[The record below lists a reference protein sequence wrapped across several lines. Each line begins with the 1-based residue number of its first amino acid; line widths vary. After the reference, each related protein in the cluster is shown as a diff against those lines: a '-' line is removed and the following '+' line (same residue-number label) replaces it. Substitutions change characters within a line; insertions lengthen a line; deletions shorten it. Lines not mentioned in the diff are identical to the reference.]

1 MSAVV
6 KNERSTNKANTI
18 RSHELPYVSSRW
30 TYTSVQLLRI
40 HQEVTVLAIQNLD
53 FVRCDGFLPVVVAA
67 SFASICMD
75 SKLDRGNQGKRTT
88 MSSNKRKSGDVFS
101 QSNRGPAVVVVNTA
115 QPKDDAAIQ
124 AELQKLRQH
133 QLSEDDP
140 ILMAL
145 ENIDQGAYE
154 PEEKLQKEASSVKSQ
169 LEQKLE
175 QARDACQHESRV
187 LIDVANRIESI
198 TGERTSLIQDMEKLD
213 KQQIDL
219 QRNISKYQ
227 EEASQEIES
236 IDQVEEEQ
244 KRQVPR
250 LKTQISLYASTTG
263 IKWDFSYDHILSGQV
278 VSCSLRKK
286 SVLKMLVYSSSS
298 SSSCNLCFLY

>member
-1 MSAVV
+1 
-6 KNERSTNKANTI
+6 
-18 RSHELPYVSSRW
+18 
-30 TYTSVQLLRI
+30 
-40 HQEVTVLAIQNLD
+40 
-53 FVRCDGFLPVVVAA
+53 
-67 SFASICMD
+67 
-75 SKLDRGNQGKRTT
+75 

-115 QPKDDAAIQ
+115 PPKDDAAIQ
-124 AELQKLRQH
+124 AQLQKLRQH
-133 QLSEDDP
+133 VSEDDH
-140 ILMAL
+140 ILMAM
-145 ENIDQGAYE
+145 ENIGQGAYE
-154 PEEKLQKEASSVKSQ
+154 PEGKLQKEASSVKLQ

-175 QARDACQHESRV
+175 QSRDACQHESRV
-187 LIDVANRIESI
+187 LIDMANRIESI

-263 IKWDFSYDHILSGQV
+263 IKWDFSQDHILSGQV
-278 VSCSLRKK
+278 VSCSLSSK
-286 SVLKMLVYSSSS
+286 SVLKRPVYSASSSS
-298 SSSCNLCFLY
+298 SSNPCFLY